1 MLTKNRVK
9 SVKVGNISQSN
20 SEPQG
25 LGGKGIA
32 FSSKSIEEQVLVGF
46 QQAMVPEQPT
56 VVKLD
61 LREPIDY

>member
-25 LGGKGIA
+25 LGRYGIA
-32 FSSKSIEEQVLVGF
+32 FSSKSIEKQVLIGF